1 MPRLD
6 RIAALADPA
15 ERADA
20 AAMVEAEAR
29 AEADRPAE
37 IRAEALAAVTTRCRR
52 ERRPDSDPSTAP
64 PIGVILVA
72 AGRRWVGRPYHNT
85 HGRATMDQ
93 DTRTIDYDTWTG
105 RDAYDVNGDKIGNIK
120 DVFFDDVTGRPEWI
134 EVKAG
139 IFKGTRLAPLN
150 GACIETNTGDAEDRL
165 RLAFDNDRVKDAPDM
180 DTGDDHLSPAQE
192 RELYSYYGFNS
203 DDRNDT
209 DFGYGKGWDKQ
220 RFGRMHVPGQR
231 GDVPGQ
237 PQTQPSPGR
246 DDAMTRSE
254 EELRVSKQREQTGT
268 ARLRKYVVTE
278 QRQVTVPVEREEV
291 RVEREPITDANR
303 AQATSGPDISE
314 AEHEVTLHEEQPVV
328 SKKTVP
334 KERVKLEKETVTDT
348 ETVTGDVRKQKI
360 DVEGDV
366 ENTTRRTK

>member
-1 MPRLD
+1 M
-6 RIAALADPA
+6 DP
-15 ERADA
+15 D
-20 AAMVEAEAR
+20 
-29 AEADRPAE
+29 
-37 IRAEALAAVTTRCRR
+37 TTFDD
-52 ERRPDSDPSTAP
+52 E
-64 PIGVILVA
+64 
-72 AGRRWVGRPYHNT
+72 
-85 HGRATMDQ
+85 
-93 DTRTIDYDTWTG
+93 TWIG
-105 RDAYDVNGDKIGNIK
+105 RDAYDVNGDKIGSIK
-120 DVFFDDVTGRPEWI
+120 DIFFDDVTGRPEWI

-150 GACIETNTGDAEDRL
+150 RARIETNTGDAEDRL
-165 RLAFDNDRVKDAPDM
+165 RLAVDKDRVKDAPDM
-180 DTGDDHLSPAQE
+180 DTGDDHLSPDQE
-192 RELYSYYGFNS
+192 RELYSYYGFNW

-209 DFGYGKGWDKQ
+209 DFGYGQHWDKQ

-237 PQTQPSPGR
+237 RQTRTAPDQ

-278 QRQVTVPVEREEV
+278 QRQVTVPVQRETV

-328 SKKTVP
+328 SKRTVP
-334 KERVKLEKETVTDT
+334 KERVRLEKETVTDT
-348 ETVTGDVRKQKI
+348 ETVTGNVRKEKI

-366 ENTTRRTK
+366 ENTTRSTK